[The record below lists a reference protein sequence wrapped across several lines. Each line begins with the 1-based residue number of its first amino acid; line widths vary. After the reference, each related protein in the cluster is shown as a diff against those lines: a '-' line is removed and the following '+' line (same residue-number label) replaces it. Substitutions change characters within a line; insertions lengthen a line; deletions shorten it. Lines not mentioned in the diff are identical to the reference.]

1 MRRAVYDMM
10 NWWMDRGIDG
20 FRMDVIT
27 QISKT
32 YDANGKLP
40 GEDGSLIEDYPVG
53 EEGYSSPF
61 PWCSDGPRVDEYL
74 QEMRREVFAGRDG
87 FITVGEAPGVDAVR
101 NGVITDP
108 KNGELDMLF
117 VFTHMDVD
125 CDGTKWNPV
134 PLKLTA
140 LKQTLGDQQ
149 RAVCKAGWTSLF
161 FCNHDQPR
169 VASRWGDESPRSA
182 KAIGLLLHMHR
193 GTPYIYQGEEL
204 GMTNAHFTRLDQYR
218 DLETL
223 NSYRQRVEEAK
234 VQTAESIMDAF
245 AKRSRD
251 NSRTPMQWDDSA
263 YAGFMDADAAAE
275 PWISVNP
282 NHDAINAA
290 AEVNDPDSVYAFYR
304 RLIAL
309 RHEDSVVAA
318 GDWELVDADSE
329 QVYAFTRTLGG
340 ERLLVMVNMTADET
354 AVPAE
359 SAALLPADPTAD
371 AVVIGTYDA
380 PAGDGYDAAHA
391 VASLTAGTLAPW
403 EGIVVRI

>member
-1 MRRAVYDMM
+1 
-10 NWWMDRGIDG
+10 
-20 FRMDVIT
+20 
-27 QISKT
+27 
-32 YDANGKLP
+32 
-40 GEDGSLIEDYPVG
+40 
-53 EEGYSSPF
+53 
-61 PWCSDGPRVDEYL
+61 
-74 QEMRREVFAGRDG
+74 
-87 FITVGEAPGVDAVR
+87 
-101 NGVITDP
+101 
-108 KNGELDMLF
+108 
-117 VFTHMDVD
+117 
-125 CDGTKWNPV
+125 
-134 PLKLTA
+134 
-140 LKQTLGDQQ
+140 
-149 RAVCKAGWTSLF
+149 
-161 FCNHDQPR
+161 
-169 VASRWGDESPRSA
+169 
-182 KAIGLLLHMHR
+182 
-193 GTPYIYQGEEL
+193 
-204 GMTNAHFTRLDQYR
+204 MTNAHFTRLDQYR

-223 NSYRQRVEEAK
+223 NAYRQRVEEAQ

-251 NSRTPMQWDDSA
+251 NARTPMQWDDSA
-263 YAGFMDADAAAE
+263 YAGFMDADAAVG

-290 AEVNDPDSVYAFYR
+290 AEVNDPDSVYAFYQ

>member
-1 MRRAVYDMM
+1 
-10 NWWMDRGIDG
+10 
-20 FRMDVIT
+20 
-27 QISKT
+27 
-32 YDANGKLP
+32 
-40 GEDGSLIEDYPVG
+40 
-53 EEGYSSPF
+53 
-61 PWCSDGPRVDEYL
+61 
-74 QEMRREVFAGRDG
+74 
-87 FITVGEAPGVDAVR
+87 
-101 NGVITDP
+101 
-108 KNGELDMLF
+108 
-117 VFTHMDVD
+117 
-125 CDGTKWNPV
+125 
-134 PLKLTA
+134 
-140 LKQTLGDQQ
+140 
-149 RAVCKAGWTSLF
+149 
-161 FCNHDQPR
+161 
-169 VASRWGDESPRSA
+169 
-182 KAIGLLLHMHR
+182 
-193 GTPYIYQGEEL
+193 
-204 GMTNAHFTRLDQYR
+204 MTNAHFTRLDQYR

-223 NSYRQRVEEAK
+223 NAYRQRVEEAQ

-251 NSRTPMQWDDSA
+251 NARTPMQWDDSA
-263 YAGFMDADAAAE
+263 YAGFMDADAAVG

-290 AEVNDPDSVYAFYR
+290 AEVNDPDSVYAFYQ

-309 RHEDSVVAA
+309 RHENPVVAA

>member
-1 MRRAVYDMM
+1 
-10 NWWMDRGIDG
+10 
-20 FRMDVIT
+20 
-27 QISKT
+27 
-32 YDANGKLP
+32 
-40 GEDGSLIEDYPVG
+40 
-53 EEGYSSPF
+53 
-61 PWCSDGPRVDEYL
+61 
-74 QEMRREVFAGRDG
+74 
-87 FITVGEAPGVDAVR
+87 
-101 NGVITDP
+101 
-108 KNGELDMLF
+108 
-117 VFTHMDVD
+117 
-125 CDGTKWNPV
+125 
-134 PLKLTA
+134 
-140 LKQTLGDQQ
+140 
-149 RAVCKAGWTSLF
+149 
-161 FCNHDQPR
+161 
-169 VASRWGDESPRSA
+169 
-182 KAIGLLLHMHR
+182 
-193 GTPYIYQGEEL
+193 
-204 GMTNAHFTRLDQYR
+204 MTNAHFTRLDQYR

-223 NSYRQRVEEAK
+223 NAYRQRVEEAQ

-251 NSRTPMQWDDSA
+251 NARTPMQWDDSA
-263 YAGFMDADAAAE
+263 YAGFMDADAAVG

-290 AEVNDPDSVYAFYR
+290 AEVNDPDSVYAFYQ

-309 RHEDSVVAA
+309 RHESPVVAA

>member
-1 MRRAVYDMM
+1 M
-10 NWWMDRGIDG
+10 
-20 FRMDVIT
+20 
-27 QISKT
+27 
-32 YDANGKLP
+32 
-40 GEDGSLIEDYPVG
+40 
-53 EEGYSSPF
+53 
-61 PWCSDGPRVDEYL
+61 
-74 QEMRREVFAGRDG
+74 
-87 FITVGEAPGVDAVR
+87 
-101 NGVITDP
+101 
-108 KNGELDMLF
+108 
-117 VFTHMDVD
+117 
-125 CDGTKWNPV
+125 
-134 PLKLTA
+134 
-140 LKQTLGDQQ
+140 
-149 RAVCKAGWTSLF
+149 
-161 FCNHDQPR
+161 
-169 VASRWGDESPRSA
+169 
-182 KAIGLLLHMHR
+182 LHMHR

-223 NSYRQRVEEAK
+223 NAYRQRVEEAQ

-251 NSRTPMQWDDSA
+251 NARTPMQWDDSA
-263 YAGFMDADAAAE
+263 YAGFMDADAAVG

-290 AEVNDPDSVYAFYR
+290 AEVNDPDSVYAFYQ

-391 VASLTAGTLAPW
+391 VASLKAGTLAPW

>member
-1 MRRAVYDMM
+1 
-10 NWWMDRGIDG
+10 
-20 FRMDVIT
+20 
-27 QISKT
+27 
-32 YDANGKLP
+32 
-40 GEDGSLIEDYPVG
+40 
-53 EEGYSSPF
+53 
-61 PWCSDGPRVDEYL
+61 
-74 QEMRREVFAGRDG
+74 
-87 FITVGEAPGVDAVR
+87 
-101 NGVITDP
+101 
-108 KNGELDMLF
+108 
-117 VFTHMDVD
+117 
-125 CDGTKWNPV
+125 
-134 PLKLTA
+134 
-140 LKQTLGDQQ
+140 
-149 RAVCKAGWTSLF
+149 
-161 FCNHDQPR
+161 
-169 VASRWGDESPRSA
+169 
-182 KAIGLLLHMHR
+182 
-193 GTPYIYQGEEL
+193 
-204 GMTNAHFTRLDQYR
+204 MTNAHFTRLDQYR

-223 NSYRQRVEEAK
+223 NAYRQRVEEAQ

-251 NSRTPMQWDDSA
+251 NARTPMQWDDSA
-263 YAGFMDADAAAE
+263 YAGFMDADAAVG

-309 RHEDSVVAA
+309 RHEDPVVAA

-371 AVVIGTYDA
+371 TVVIDTYDA

>member
-1 MRRAVYDMM
+1 M
-10 NWWMDRGIDG
+10 
-20 FRMDVIT
+20 
-27 QISKT
+27 
-32 YDANGKLP
+32 
-40 GEDGSLIEDYPVG
+40 
-53 EEGYSSPF
+53 
-61 PWCSDGPRVDEYL
+61 DEYL

-87 FITVGEAPGVDAVR
+87 FITVGEAPGIDAAR
-101 NGVITDP
+101 NSVITNP
-108 KNGELDMLF
+108 ANGELDMLF
-117 VFTHMDVD
+117 VFTHMDFD
-125 CDGTKWNPV
+125 CGGTKWNPV
-134 PLKLTA
+134 PFKLTA

-149 RAVCKAGWTSLF
+149 RAVHEAGWTSLF
-161 FCNHDQPR
+161 DSNHDQPR
-169 VASRWGDESPRSA
+169 PASRWGDESPRSA
-182 KAIGLLLHMHR
+182 KAIGLMLHMHR

-223 NSYRQRVEEAK
+223 NAYRQRVEEAQ

-251 NSRTPMQWDDSA
+251 NARTPMQWDDSA
-263 YAGFMDADAAAE
+263 YAGFMDAD
-275 PWISVNP
+275 
-282 NHDAINAA
+282 
-290 AEVNDPDSVYAFYR
+290 
-304 RLIAL
+304 
-309 RHEDSVVAA
+309 AA

>member
-1 MRRAVYDMM
+1 
-10 NWWMDRGIDG
+10 
-20 FRMDVIT
+20 
-27 QISKT
+27 
-32 YDANGKLP
+32 
-40 GEDGSLIEDYPVG
+40 
-53 EEGYSSPF
+53 
-61 PWCSDGPRVDEYL
+61 
-74 QEMRREVFAGRDG
+74 
-87 FITVGEAPGVDAVR
+87 
-101 NGVITDP
+101 
-108 KNGELDMLF
+108 
-117 VFTHMDVD
+117 
-125 CDGTKWNPV
+125 
-134 PLKLTA
+134 
-140 LKQTLGDQQ
+140 
-149 RAVCKAGWTSLF
+149 
-161 FCNHDQPR
+161 
-169 VASRWGDESPRSA
+169 
-182 KAIGLLLHMHR
+182 
-193 GTPYIYQGEEL
+193 
-204 GMTNAHFTRLDQYR
+204 
-218 DLETL
+218 
-223 NSYRQRVEEAK
+223 
-234 VQTAESIMDAF
+234 
-245 AKRSRD
+245 
-251 NSRTPMQWDDSA
+251 
-263 YAGFMDADAAAE
+263 MDADAAVG

-290 AEVNDPDSVYAFYR
+290 AEVNDPDSVYAFYQ

>member
-1 MRRAVYDMM
+1 M
-10 NWWMDRGIDG
+10 
-20 FRMDVIT
+20 
-27 QISKT
+27 
-32 YDANGKLP
+32 
-40 GEDGSLIEDYPVG
+40 
-53 EEGYSSPF
+53 
-61 PWCSDGPRVDEYL
+61 
-74 QEMRREVFAGRDG
+74 
-87 FITVGEAPGVDAVR
+87 
-101 NGVITDP
+101 
-108 KNGELDMLF
+108 
-117 VFTHMDVD
+117 
-125 CDGTKWNPV
+125 
-134 PLKLTA
+134 
-140 LKQTLGDQQ
+140 
-149 RAVCKAGWTSLF
+149 
-161 FCNHDQPR
+161 
-169 VASRWGDESPRSA
+169 
-182 KAIGLLLHMHR
+182 LHMHR

-223 NSYRQRVEEAK
+223 NAYRQRVEEAQ

-251 NSRTPMQWDDSA
+251 NARTPMQWDDSA
-263 YAGFMDADAAAE
+263 YAGFMDADAAVG

-309 RHEDSVVAA
+309 RHEDPVVAA

-359 SAALLPADPTAD
+359 SAALPAGRSHGRCGGDRHLRRARRRRLRRRPRGRLPHGRHVGPVGGHRRPYLTGSTPPSASSSS
-371 AVVIGTYDA
+371 VIACRGTY
-380 PAGDGYDAAHA
+380 PHPRGYVPLGVYAGRKFHG
-391 VASLTAGTLAPW
+391 
-403 EGIVVRI
+403 

>member
-1 MRRAVYDMM
+1 
-10 NWWMDRGIDG
+10 
-20 FRMDVIT
+20 
-27 QISKT
+27 
-32 YDANGKLP
+32 
-40 GEDGSLIEDYPVG
+40 
-53 EEGYSSPF
+53 
-61 PWCSDGPRVDEYL
+61 
-74 QEMRREVFAGRDG
+74 
-87 FITVGEAPGVDAVR
+87 
-101 NGVITDP
+101 
-108 KNGELDMLF
+108 
-117 VFTHMDVD
+117 
-125 CDGTKWNPV
+125 
-134 PLKLTA
+134 
-140 LKQTLGDQQ
+140 
-149 RAVCKAGWTSLF
+149 
-161 FCNHDQPR
+161 
-169 VASRWGDESPRSA
+169 
-182 KAIGLLLHMHR
+182 
-193 GTPYIYQGEEL
+193 
-204 GMTNAHFTRLDQYR
+204 MTNAHFTRLDQYR

-223 NSYRQRVEEAK
+223 NAYRQRVEEAQ

-251 NSRTPMQWDDSA
+251 NARTPMQWDDSA

-371 AVVIGTYDA
+371 TVVIGTYDA
-380 PAGDGYDAAHA
+380 PAGNGYDAAHA
-391 VASLTAGTLAPW
+391 VASLKAGTLAPW

>member
-1 MRRAVYDMM
+1 
-10 NWWMDRGIDG
+10 
-20 FRMDVIT
+20 
-27 QISKT
+27 
-32 YDANGKLP
+32 
-40 GEDGSLIEDYPVG
+40 
-53 EEGYSSPF
+53 
-61 PWCSDGPRVDEYL
+61 
-74 QEMRREVFAGRDG
+74 
-87 FITVGEAPGVDAVR
+87 
-101 NGVITDP
+101 
-108 KNGELDMLF
+108 
-117 VFTHMDVD
+117 
-125 CDGTKWNPV
+125 
-134 PLKLTA
+134 
-140 LKQTLGDQQ
+140 
-149 RAVCKAGWTSLF
+149 
-161 FCNHDQPR
+161 
-169 VASRWGDESPRSA
+169 
-182 KAIGLLLHMHR
+182 
-193 GTPYIYQGEEL
+193 
-204 GMTNAHFTRLDQYR
+204 MTNAHFTRLDQYR
-218 DLETL
+218 DLEAL
-223 NSYRQRVEEAK
+223 NAYRQRVEEAQ

-251 NSRTPMQWDDSA
+251 NARTPMQWDDSA
-263 YAGFMDADAAAE
+263 YAGFMDADAAVG

-290 AEVNDPDSVYAFYR
+290 AEVNDPDSVYAFYQ

-309 RHEDSVVAA
+309 RHENPVVAA

-391 VASLTAGTLAPW
+391 VASLKAGTLAPW

>member
-1 MRRAVYDMM
+1 
-10 NWWMDRGIDG
+10 
-20 FRMDVIT
+20 
-27 QISKT
+27 
-32 YDANGKLP
+32 
-40 GEDGSLIEDYPVG
+40 
-53 EEGYSSPF
+53 
-61 PWCSDGPRVDEYL
+61 
-74 QEMRREVFAGRDG
+74 
-87 FITVGEAPGVDAVR
+87 
-101 NGVITDP
+101 
-108 KNGELDMLF
+108 
-117 VFTHMDVD
+117 
-125 CDGTKWNPV
+125 
-134 PLKLTA
+134 
-140 LKQTLGDQQ
+140 
-149 RAVCKAGWTSLF
+149 
-161 FCNHDQPR
+161 
-169 VASRWGDESPRSA
+169 
-182 KAIGLLLHMHR
+182 
-193 GTPYIYQGEEL
+193 
-204 GMTNAHFTRLDQYR
+204 MTNAHFTRLDQYR

-223 NSYRQRVEEAK
+223 NAYRQRVEEAQ

-251 NSRTPMQWDDSA
+251 NARTPMQWDDSA
-263 YAGFMDADAAAE
+263 YAGFMDADAAVG

-290 AEVNDPDSVYAFYR
+290 AEVNDPDSVYAFYQ

-309 RHEDSVVAA
+309 RHENPVVAA

-340 ERLLVMVNMTADET
+340 ERLLVMVNMTAAET

-391 VASLTAGTLAPW
+391 VASLKAGTLAPW

>member
-1 MRRAVYDMM
+1 M
-10 NWWMDRGIDG
+10 
-20 FRMDVIT
+20 
-27 QISKT
+27 
-32 YDANGKLP
+32 
-40 GEDGSLIEDYPVG
+40 
-53 EEGYSSPF
+53 
-61 PWCSDGPRVDEYL
+61 
-74 QEMRREVFAGRDG
+74 
-87 FITVGEAPGVDAVR
+87 
-101 NGVITDP
+101 
-108 KNGELDMLF
+108 
-117 VFTHMDVD
+117 
-125 CDGTKWNPV
+125 
-134 PLKLTA
+134 
-140 LKQTLGDQQ
+140 
-149 RAVCKAGWTSLF
+149 
-161 FCNHDQPR
+161 
-169 VASRWGDESPRSA
+169 
-182 KAIGLLLHMHR
+182 LHMHR

-223 NSYRQRVEEAK
+223 NAYRV
-234 VQTAESIMDAF
+234 
-245 AKRSRD
+245 
-251 NSRTPMQWDDSA
+251 
-263 YAGFMDADAAAE
+263 G

-290 AEVNDPDSVYAFYR
+290 AEVNDPDSVYAFYQ

>member
-1 MRRAVYDMM
+1 
-10 NWWMDRGIDG
+10 
-20 FRMDVIT
+20 
-27 QISKT
+27 
-32 YDANGKLP
+32 
-40 GEDGSLIEDYPVG
+40 
-53 EEGYSSPF
+53 
-61 PWCSDGPRVDEYL
+61 
-74 QEMRREVFAGRDG
+74 
-87 FITVGEAPGVDAVR
+87 
-101 NGVITDP
+101 
-108 KNGELDMLF
+108 
-117 VFTHMDVD
+117 
-125 CDGTKWNPV
+125 
-134 PLKLTA
+134 
-140 LKQTLGDQQ
+140 
-149 RAVCKAGWTSLF
+149 
-161 FCNHDQPR
+161 
-169 VASRWGDESPRSA
+169 
-182 KAIGLLLHMHR
+182 
-193 GTPYIYQGEEL
+193 
-204 GMTNAHFTRLDQYR
+204 MTNAHFTRLDQYR

-223 NSYRQRVEEAK
+223 NAYRQRVEEAQ

-251 NSRTPMQWDDSA
+251 NARTPMQWDDSA
-263 YAGFMDADAAAE
+263 YAGFMDADAAVG

-290 AEVNDPDSVYAFYR
+290 AEVNDPDSVYAFYQ

-309 RHEDSVVAA
+309 RHENPVVAA

-391 VASLTAGTLAPW
+391 VASLKAGTLAPW